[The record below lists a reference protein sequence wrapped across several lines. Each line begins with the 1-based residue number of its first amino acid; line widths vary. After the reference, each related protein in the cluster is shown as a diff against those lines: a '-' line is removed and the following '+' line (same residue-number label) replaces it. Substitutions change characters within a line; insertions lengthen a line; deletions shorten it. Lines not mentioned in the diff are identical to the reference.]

1 MDIDRI
7 YTDIGQLTDI
17 NVVQV
22 KVRWHLYV
30 RALVVASLLSLIC
43 SITHADRSELIPIV
57 LNIKAKAAKK
67 EKLVMGGQYFSL
79 EQFHG
84 LTAADA
90 EEWIQ
95 MAFDKIDDP
104 KLLIEKVDGVERL
117 CGLSEAIQGRSSRA
131 MARIDPV
138 CVLQTEWALGRHT
151 NVLGYFAVLACRA
164 GRSMYAH

>member
-17 NVVQV
+17 NVVQF

-43 SITHADRSELIPIV
+43 SITHADSSELIPIV

-67 EKLVMGGQYFSL
+67 EKLVKGGQYFSL

-95 MAFDKIDDP
+95 MAFDKI
-104 KLLIEKVDGVERL
+104 
-117 CGLSEAIQGRSSRA
+117 
-131 MARIDPV
+131 
-138 CVLQTEWALGRHT
+138 
-151 NVLGYFAVLACRA
+151 
-164 GRSMYAH
+164 